1 MRIRKGISPLVAST
15 ILVII
20 AIAGG
25 IMLYQYYNTLMTSLT
40 SSAET
45 LIVKKARLITLDN
58 KSMLYIDLW
67 NPSSYTA
74 TISNVI
80 IDNNEIKVNET
91 IKPASSKQIM
101 ITINNTSLN
110 IEPGTSHYIVLKYK
124 LNNNELYTD
133 PFRVIAE

>member
-25 IMLYQYYNTLMTSLT
+25 IMLYQYYNTLITSLT
-40 SSAET
+40 SSTET
-45 LIVKKARLITLDN
+45 LIVKKARLIILDN
-58 KSMLYIDLW
+58 KSMLYVDLW

-74 TISNVI
+74 IINNAI
-80 IDNNEIKVNET
+80 IDNAKIKVNET
-91 IKPASSKQIM
+91 IKPASSKQI
-101 ITINNTSLN
+101 IIIINNTS
-110 IEPGTSHYIVLKYK
+110 ISMEPGTTHYIVLRYI

-133 PFRVIAE
+133 PFKVIAE

>member
-25 IMLYQYYNTLMTSLT
+25 IMLYQYYNTLITSLT
-40 SSAET
+40 SSTET
-45 LIVKKARLITLDN
+45 LIVKKARLIILDN
-58 KSMLYIDLW
+58 KSMLYVDLW

-74 TISNVI
+74 IINNAI
-80 IDNNEIKVNET
+80 IDNAKIKVNET
-91 IKPASSKQIM
+91 IKPASSKQI
-101 ITINNTSLN
+101 IIIINNTSLSM
-110 IEPGTSHYIVLKYK
+110 EPGTTHYIVLRYI

-133 PFRVIAE
+133 PFKVIAE

>member
-1 MRIRKGISPLVAST
+1 MRIQKGISPLVAST

-40 SSAET
+40 SSTET
-45 LIVKKARLITLDN
+45 LIVKKARLIDLDN
-58 KSMLYIDLW
+58 ESILYIDLW

-74 TISNVI
+74 IVNNVV
-80 IDNNEIKVNET
+80 IDNTEIKVNET
-91 IKPASSKQIM
+91 IKPASSKQI
-101 ITINNTSLN
+101 IVTINNTSLN
-110 IEPGTSHYIVLKYK
+110 IKPGTSHYIVLRYT
-124 LNNNELYTD
+124 LNNNELYTE